1 MNRILFH
8 FFLIIGCLHLLPVAA
23 QKMYQWEI
31 YPSYHNSQKNVSSKG
46 KVYSLCNNDL
56 ISYQPAD
63 QELYL
68 YDKTNLLNEFQI
80 SFIKYNEEVK
90 KLIIVYSDGNIDILR
105 DDETVINIP
114 QYKDKNINNK
124 DINGVNVVGKYALLS
139 TGFGVVMLDLEQ
151 EIITNTYTLDVKTNA
166 ATIYKNSIYAAT
178 SSGVYR
184 GDRTQN
190 LLDKSNWKKL
200 VSHYLT
206 ELLVFDGNLYGNNT
220 SASLF
225 RLNAAG
231 NDFIA
236 TDEKKVNIFQVS
248 NGVMIA
254 ANSSNIYIFQKAN
267 QRTAIAQS
275 NSFTDISY
283 SNGTYWMSMG
293 YAGLQPYKLNS
304 QNKLEAIGEAIVPNS
319 PVRNYFNFINY
330 TGSRLLAVGGS
341 LNYNGVKYDG
351 TVMYYDDGKW
361 TNFQDGNEIA
371 TATKVPY
378 INTVNMAQDPR
389 DPNHHFVTS
398 ARMGLYEFQNGQLL
412 KHYSCDNSRLVS
424 INPNDVLK
432 RQYVSTAGAIYDR
445 DNNLW
450 FINNQ
455 VDTIINII
463 KADGSWVKIYD
474 EKLKGLPTFDFIM
487 FDQKNR
493 VWINSRRYQ
502 PGMYMLDYN
511 GTMSDDSD
519 AQSIFRSSITN
530 QDGTTYTPDVF
541 YCMTEDKNGEIWVG
555 TNLGLFVISN
565 PDEFMSNSFHYTQIK
580 VPRNDGTNYADYL
593 LNNTSVTCIAV
604 DGANRK
610 WIGTTSGVYLVS
622 ADGLETIYHFTV
634 DNSPLISNNIN
645 SIAIDPATGRV
656 MIATD
661 KGLVAYNNDASEP
674 EESLE
679 KGGVLAYPNP
689 VKPDYNGYITIKG
702 LTANSSVKITSSNGQ
717 LITSGTSNGGIFTW
731 NGRNKQGKRVASG
744 VYSVMAT
751 DEEGKESVVTKIIMI
766 R

>member
-248 NGVMIA
+248 NGVMIE

-267 QRTAIAQS
+267 Q
-275 NSFTDISY
+275 
-283 SNGTYWMSMG
+283 G
-293 YAGLQPYKLNS
+293 K
-304 QNKLEAIGEAIVPNS
+304 IG
-319 PVRNYFNFINY
+319 R
-330 TGSRLLAVGGS
+330 GS
-341 LNYNGVKYDG
+341 
-351 TVMYYDDGKW
+351 
-361 TNFQDGNEIA
+361 
-371 TATKVPY
+371 
-378 INTVNMAQDPR
+378 
-389 DPNHHFVTS
+389 
-398 ARMGLYEFQNGQLL
+398 
-412 KHYSCDNSRLVS
+412 
-424 INPNDVLK
+424 
-432 RQYVSTAGAIYDR
+432 
-445 DNNLW
+445 
-450 FINNQ
+450 
-455 VDTIINII
+455 
-463 KADGSWVKIYD
+463 
-474 EKLKGLPTFDFIM
+474 
-487 FDQKNR
+487 
-493 VWINSRRYQ
+493 
-502 PGMYMLDYN
+502 
-511 GTMSDDSD
+511 
-519 AQSIFRSSITN
+519 
-530 QDGTTYTPDVF
+530 
-541 YCMTEDKNGEIWVG
+541 
-555 TNLGLFVISN
+555 
-565 PDEFMSNSFHYTQIK
+565 
-580 VPRNDGTNYADYL
+580 
-593 LNNTSVTCIAV
+593 
-604 DGANRK
+604 
-610 WIGTTSGVYLVS
+610 
-622 ADGLETIYHFTV
+622 
-634 DNSPLISNNIN
+634 
-645 SIAIDPATGRV
+645 
-656 MIATD
+656 
-661 KGLVAYNNDASEP
+661 
-674 EESLE
+674 
-679 KGGVLAYPNP
+679 
-689 VKPDYNGYITIKG
+689 
-702 LTANSSVKITSSNGQ
+702 
-717 LITSGTSNGGIFTW
+717 
-731 NGRNKQGKRVASG
+731 
-744 VYSVMAT
+744 
-751 DEEGKESVVTKIIMI
+751 
-766 R
+766 